1 MKYSFEVHSIC
12 ELGKR
17 TNQEDCIYPWNGDYS
32 DGLFIVCDGMGG
44 HEKGEVASA
53 TRGYP

>member
-1 MKYSFEVHSIC
+1 MKYSFEVRSIY

-17 TNQEDCIYPWNGDYS
+17 TNQEDCICPQDGEYS

-44 HEKGEVASA
+44 HENVLE
-53 TRGYP
+53 